1 LEELKGLKSK
11 LADDKTAREVITPA
25 LLLMQEERLGVDETP
40 LKNTSS
46 QQFLAQYAE
55 TDTCLRRWGKSA
67 WPAASAPP
75 PCSGRSP

>member
-11 LADDKTAREVITPA
+11 LADDKTAREVITPV

-46 QQFLAQYAE
+46 QQFLAQ
-55 TDTCLRRWGKSA
+55 
-67 WPAASAPP
+67 
-75 PCSGRSP
+75 